1 MMSGLFTIPI
11 GGLKEGQHYFEYTIN
26 KAFFE
31 QFEESEVGE
40 GDLTAVVE
48 ADKRASHIDI
58 TIKISGSVRVPC
70 DRCLGIFSQPVD
82 CTGRLLVKFGRT
94 NEGDDPDMIV
104 VPADEHE
111 LDLKHYF
118 YEYILL
124 ALPIKRMHP
133 DDISGK
139 STCDPEMLKRLKEHI
154 VGEDNESD
162 PRWDE
167 LKKLM
172 NNN

>member
-11 GGLKEGQHYFEYTIN
+11 GGLKEGQHYFEYKID

-58 TIKISGSVRVPC
+58 TIKISGSVRISC
-70 DRCLGIFSQPVD
+70 DRCLGLFSLPVD
-82 CTGRLLVKFGRT
+82 CSGRLLVKFGRP
-94 NEGDDPDMIV
+94 NDGDDPDLIV
-104 VPADEHE
+104 VPSDEND
-111 LDLKHYF
+111 LDLKHHF
-118 YEYILL
+118 YEYIML
-124 ALPIKRMHP
+124 ALPIKRTHP
-133 DDISGK
+133 DDSSGK
-139 STCDPEMLKRLKEHI
+139 STCDPEMLKRLIEHSA
-154 VGEDNESD
+154 GDSESD

>member
-11 GGLKEGQHYFEYTIN
+11 SGLKEGQHYFEYRID

-40 GDLTAVVE
+40 GDLTAAAE
-48 ADKRASHIDI
+48 AEKRASHIDI
-58 TIKISGSVRVPC
+58 TIKISGTVRISC

-82 CTGRLLVKFGRT
+82 CTSRLLVKFGRT
-94 NEGDDPDMIV
+94 HDGDDPDMVV
-104 VPADEHE
+104 VPADEPE
-111 LDLKHYF
+111 LDLKQYF
-118 YEYILL
+118 YEYIML

-133 DDISGK
+133 DDVSGN
-139 STCDPEMLKRLKEHI
+139 STCDPEMLKRLKDHA
-154 VGEDNESD
+154 VGDDNKSD
-162 PRWDE
+162 PHWAE

>member
-1 MMSGLFTIPI
+1 MSGLYTIPI
-11 GGLKEGQHYFEYTIN
+11 GGLKEGQHYFEYRIE

-31 QFEESEVGE
+31 QFVESEVGE
-40 GDLTAVVE
+40 GDLTAAVE
-48 ADKRASHIDI
+48 ADKRASHIDL
-58 TIKISGSVRVPC
+58 TIKISGSVRISC
-70 DRCLGIFSQPVD
+70 DRCLGLFSQPVD
-82 CTGRLLVKFGRT
+82 CIGRMLVKFGRT
-94 NEGDDPDMIV
+94 YDVDDPDMIV
-104 VPADEHE
+104 VPADENE
-111 LDLKHYF
+111 VDLKQYF

-133 DDISGK
+133 DDVNGR
-139 STCDPEMLKRLKEHI
+139 STCDPEMLKRLKEHAARD
-154 VGEDNESD
+154 ENESD